1 LLTAVS
7 CFYSASVISSFSL
20 ICSLPRIDAFA
31 RVFFSTGTP
40 LATKAKPKQPLL
52 QVRPIDQ
59 GLLHRINMAA
69 EAEGLTQAQFVTA
82 VMTAETKDMEPIQDA
97 RRQRRKKREQG
108 EL

>member
-1 LLTAVS
+1 
-7 CFYSASVISSFSL
+7 
-20 ICSLPRIDAFA
+20 
-31 RVFFSTGTP
+31 